1 MATDLRLAEPLNTA
15 QPVNVVFGGDQAQA
29 GIVNLRFRA
38 LANTLQPVNLG
49 FGDPSTSHPLAVSNS
64 QITLGAKLP
73 ALRMTASVNYD
84 NAVSRGVKSQAGNRW
99 QDTDRLNR
107 SVQEQYQVSGKLKI
121 INAQPWQSATRARL
135 DAPLAYQYAFALP
148 TKSGAVW
155 KVASRVNT
163 SSSGSYS
170 LMLLIKQERN
180 ERHAIAD
187 KVRNQQKTEWQDRLR
202 QERPRVTGGW
212 SVGIKT
218 STTRSDASS
227 AGDRMRYSRISPWQK
242 AMRPLP
248 GLFALPKPPIVKP
261 PCYTPPDGVAVLLR
275 FLDVTTA
282 NSDIRFACGTG
293 TSGSTGTTTII
304 PIKQVYIV
312 INNVSLTRIEGNQL
326 LPDVSLS
333 LNIDM
338 DSWTWGFSASLP
350 ASSLSLV
357 EPGMSG
363 DPVLLQASIN
373 GVNYR
378 LLAESITRDRQFGK
392 STITVTGR
400 GQSAALA
407 DPYSPVMSFGN
418 DIDRT
423 AQQLMQDALSFNGV
437 PIGWALDWRIED
449 WLVPAGNFSHRG
461 SYMSAV
467 TQIASAAGAFIQ
479 PDPVAKTLRVRSRM
493 PIAPWAWNTATPDVQ
508 LPSSAIVKESIAWAD
523 KPDYNAVYLS
533 GTSNNGVLAMV
544 KRQGT
549 AGDNV
554 APMITDALL
563 TDAIAARQRGRSVLA
578 DVGRNAV
585 YSLSLPILPQT
596 GIIEPG
602 TLVRYVD
609 TQAVIGITKGVSVT
623 ANGAQARQTIEVQTY
638 A

>member
-1 MATDLRLAEPLNTA
+1 MTTDLRFVQPLDTT
-15 QPVNVVFGGDQAQA
+15 QPVS
-29 GIVNLRFRA
+29 LR
-38 LANTLQPVNLG
+38 
-49 FGDPSTSHPLAVSNS
+49 FGDPGQVTRAVNATLAA
-64 QITLGAKLP
+64 TLP
-73 ALRMTASVNYD
+73 APSLTSSFKYENSVP
-84 NAVSRGVKSQAGNRW
+84 RGVKSQAVSAW
-99 QDTDRLNR
+99 QVADPAKV
-107 SVQEQYQVSGKLKI
+107 SVQEQYQTPDKLKVVK
-121 INAQPWQSATRARL
+121 ALPWQEATRARA
-135 DAPLAYQYAFALP
+135 DVPMAYQSADNIRAQ
-148 TKSGAVW
+148 SGAEWRSAIHVT
-155 KVASRVNT
+155 N
-163 SSSGSYS
+163 SSSTIYS
-170 LMLLIKQERN
+170 VMLRVVQARDA
-180 ERHAIAD
+180 RHSIAD
-187 KVRNQQKTEWQDRLR
+187 KVRNQQTTDWQDRSR
-202 QERPRVTGGW
+202 QERPSLLGKWSEAQKVGFSHTGSIG
-212 SVGIKT
+212 
-218 STTRSDASS
+218 
-227 AGDRMRYSRISPWQK
+227 AGERIRYARISPWQK

-248 GLFALPKPPIVKP
+248 GLFALPNPLTPGKP
-261 PCYTPPDGVAVLLR
+261 PCYTPPEGLAVLLR
-275 FLDVTTA
+275 FLDAATTTA
-282 NSDIRFACGTG
+282 DIRFSCGTG
-293 TSGSTGTTTII
+293 SGSGAGSGTNATTII
-304 PIKQVYIV
+304 PIQQVYIV

-338 DSWTWGFSASLP
+338 DSWTWGFSATLP

-493 PIAPWAWNTATPDVQ
+493 PIAPWTWNTATPDVQ

-533 GTSNNGVLAMV
+533 GTSNNGVLALV

-578 DVGRNAV
+578 DVGRNAM
-585 YSLSLPILPQT
+585 YSLSLPILPAT

-602 TLVRYVD
+602 TLIRYVD
-609 TQAVIGITKGVSVT
+609 TQAVIGITKGVSVS
-623 ANGAQARQTIEVQTY
+623 ASGAQARQTIEVQTY